1 MLRRWLSF
9 ANNDSNESPFTFQ
22 LKGQVAGSRII
33 DNLSTTSFSAPSGFS
48 FYGGQGFANSVVAKV
63 NANANQTATWTFN
76 GLTPGTYRVSATWSP
91 YVNRATNAPY
101 SINGGTSIL
110 VNQRLAPNNLAF
122 TSVLDSG
129 SWFAD
134 LSATVSPVNGTIQV
148 TLRDTAINGW
158 IVADAIRLEKLS
170 PMQATA
176 WESAYG
182 SDTLSAH
189 SGYQSLTP
197 ETRMMPLRLT
207 LDGGDVAEIMLQQ
220 TVTSA
225 VSRTGGD
232 FAAGRSASA
241 SASAAS
247 REGRSTR
254 AEFSPLDVTSWLAQ
268 GIAYWVEREPS
279 ALGRLQGLRV
289 TIQDLPGNLL
299 GLGSMT
305 SPAIWLDIDGAGQGW
320 LQHDPSQRGYD
331 LVTVVA
337 HELGHVL
344 GYADLDAETD
354 SLAMMNG
361 KLSPN
366 ILRGLDRGSR
376 SVTLEESD
384 GRAMPIANGIGDR
397 VLDARTTGTS
407 RRESRSAPIPAERV
421 DLLLASDS
429 FTFPEEFSGKR
440 RSKRT
445 TPIGGAN
452 VAAKESQ
459 VHFAI
464 VDEVFADLACEK
476 LVDEQIS
483 PPAEADVS
491 SEAILGAELRGDALD
506 SNGSSQ
512 VAASRRV

>member
-1 MLRRWLSF
+1 M
-9 ANNDSNESPFTFQ
+9 
-22 LKGQVAGSRII
+22 
-33 DNLSTTSFSAPSGFS
+33 
-48 FYGGQGFANSVVAKV
+48 
-63 NANANQTATWTFN
+63 
-76 GLTPGTYRVSATWSP
+76 
-91 YVNRATNAPY
+91 
-101 SINGGTSIL
+101 
-110 VNQRLAPNNLAF
+110 
-122 TSVLDSG
+122 
-129 SWFAD
+129 
-134 LSATVSPVNGTIQV
+134 
-148 TLRDTAINGW
+148 
-158 IVADAIRLEKLS
+158 
-170 PMQATA
+170 
-176 WESAYG
+176 
-182 SDTLSAH
+182 
-189 SGYQSLTP
+189 
-197 ETRMMPLRLT
+197 
-207 LDGGDVAEIMLQQ
+207 
-220 TVTSA
+220 
-225 VSRTGGD
+225 
-232 FAAGRSASA
+232 
-241 SASAAS
+241 
-247 REGRSTR
+247 
-254 AEFSPLDVTSWLAQ
+254 
-268 GIAYWVEREPS
+268 
-279 ALGRLQGLRV
+279 

-384 GRAMPIANGIGDR
+384 GRAMPIANGIGER

-429 FTFPEEFSGKR
+429 FTFLEEFSGKR

-452 VAAKESQ
+452 VAEKESQ